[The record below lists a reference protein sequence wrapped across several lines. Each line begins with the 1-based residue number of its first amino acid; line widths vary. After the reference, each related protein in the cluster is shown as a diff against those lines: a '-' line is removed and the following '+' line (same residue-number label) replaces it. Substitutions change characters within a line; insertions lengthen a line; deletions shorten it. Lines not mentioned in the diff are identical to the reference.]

1 MKARVYQKL
10 SEAGSVKK
18 AVPWRGAVVRYLL
31 VETRALD
38 GVVRTLRRVTA
49 KLSKARRPSRRF
61 IELSLLVAVTLAIS
75 ACSEQNETKQPREAS
90 SQGTLAPAIGG
101 TYRRPLGQDP
111 SSLDPVKLVD
121 LYGVAV
127 ANQIFDGLVAF
138 DAHLNVVPALAQ
150 SWSASRD
157 GLIWTFHLRKGVQFH
172 NGREMGAE
180 DVVYSLARLLDPAVD
195 SRSSLLLD
203 KVKGAAEFRVGT
215 TKVLEGIKAIDRYT
229 VEISLSEPFVPFI
242 SILGMPHT
250 SIVPR
255 DEVERLGPDF
265 GTAPVGTGPFRFVR
279 WVRGHEILL
288 ETNERYFGGR
298 PPLDRVRFV
307 IFPGSTQSDML
318 KAFARGELEES
329 PLTPDRRKEFLEA
342 ASYKVVRKPTL
353 RLQLYGFNLE
363 HPPFRKREV
372 RQAFN
377 YAIDKIYLNQQ
388 VYGGLYVVARGILP
402 PGMPGYSPEVKGY
415 DYDPAKAKTLLAEAG
430 HLGGKNLTPVTLST
444 AAKSVEARAETQ
456 IVQHDLAVLDVQVD
470 VQESDDWPTFRR
482 ALERGDV
489 QLFRYSWYADYP
501 DPDNFLYPLFHSAG
515 QRNYYR
521 YHNPTVDK
529 LLDDARRETDDLRR
543 VKFYRE
549 AEQLILQDAPAVM
562 LLHYTYESVFQPY
575 VEGVVV
581 SALGDPYVS
590 LHKVWLA
597 QTGKVSG
604 RK

>member
-1 MKARVYQKL
+1 
-10 SEAGSVKK
+10 
-18 AVPWRGAVVRYLL
+18 
-31 VETRALD
+31 
-38 GVVRTLRRVTA
+38 
-49 KLSKARRPSRRF
+49 
-61 IELSLLVAVTLAIS
+61 
-75 ACSEQNETKQPREAS
+75 
-90 SQGTLAPAIGG
+90 
-101 TYRRPLGQDP
+101 LGNDP

-157 GLIWTFHLRKGVQFH
+157 GLVWTFHLRKGVQFH
-172 NGREMGAE
+172 NGREMSAG
-180 DVVYSLARLLDPAVD
+180 DIVYSLSRLLDPAMG
-195 SRSSLLLD
+195 SLSSQLLD

-215 TKVLEGIKAIDRYT
+215 TKTLEGIKAIDRYS
-229 VEISLSEPFVPFI
+229 VEVSLSEPFVPFI

-250 SIVPR
+250 SIVPQ

-279 WVRGHEILL
+279 WVRGQEILL
-288 ETNERYFGGR
+288 ETNKHYFGGR
-298 PPLDRVRFV
+298 PALDGVRFV
-307 IFPGSTQSDML
+307 IFPGVTQSVML
-318 KAFARGELEES
+318 KSFEQGELEES

-342 ASYKVVRKPTL
+342 AAYKVIRKPTL
-353 RLQLYGFNLE
+353 SLLLYGFNLE
-363 HPPFRKREV
+363 RPPFQMREV

-377 YAIDKIYLNQQ
+377 YALDKIRLNQE

-402 PGMPGYSPEVKGY
+402 PGMPGYSPEVEGY
-415 DYDPAKAKTLLAEAG
+415 NYDPARAKMLLAEVG
-430 HLGGKNLTPVTLST
+430 LPGGKNLTPVTLST
-444 AAKSVEARAETQ
+444 ANKSVEVRAESQ
-456 IVQHDLAVLDVQVD
+456 IIQQYLEALGVQVD
-470 VQESDDWPTFRR
+470 LQEPMDWPTFSR
-482 ALERGDV
+482 ALEQGDV

-521 YHNPTVDK
+521 YYNPMVDK
-529 LLDDARRETDDLRR
+529 LLDDARGETDDLRR
-543 VKFYRE
+543 VDLYRQ
-549 AEQLILQDAPAVM
+549 AEQLILQEAPAAM

-581 SALGDPYVS
+581 SALGEPYVS
-590 LHKVWLA
+590 LRKVWLKQIG
-597 QTGKVSG
+597 QTSG